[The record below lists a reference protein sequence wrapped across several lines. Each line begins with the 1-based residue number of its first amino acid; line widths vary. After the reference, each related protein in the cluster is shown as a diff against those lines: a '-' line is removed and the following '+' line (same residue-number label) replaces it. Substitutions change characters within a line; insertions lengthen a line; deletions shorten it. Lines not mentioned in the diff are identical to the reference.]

1 MRRIMNG
8 DSSIVLKSIV
18 EVAGWGT
25 SMKSFSSLFGVI
37 SASHLTYLL
46 AKSGVVASNSS
57 LVSSSDQNKTELL
70 SELLSVGNFGK
81 MSGSTNLSATLPNEA
96 SFVEE
101 LFLDSVQRLNEL
113 QFPVEVRTSI

>member
-1 MRRIMNG
+1 MCRIMNG
-8 DSSIVLKSIV
+8 DSSIVLKSTV
-18 EVAGWGT
+18 EIAGLGT
-25 SMKSFSSLFGVI
+25 STKDFSSLFGVI

-57 LVSSSDQNKTELL
+57 FVSSLDQNKTELL

-81 MSGSTNLSATLPNEA
+81 RSGSANLSATLPNEV

-101 LFLDSVQRLNEL
+101 LFLNSAERLNEL
-113 QFPVEVRTSI
+113 QFPIEVRTL

>member
-81 MSGSTNLSATLPNEA
+81 ISGSTNLSATLPNEA

>member
-57 LVSSSDQNKTELL
+57 FVSSSDQNKTELF

-81 MSGSTNLSATLPNEA
+81 ISGSTNLSATLPNEA

-101 LFLDSVQRLNEL
+101 LFLDSVQRLNDL